1 MDINISSYK
10 LRNIILRQ
18 EQPMKI
24 LFLHKWLVM
33 GGIERI
39 LINYLSILSQEEN
52 LEIDVL
58 IDYNTKD
65 SVFGKEIP
73 KEINITYLFD
83 VNYFEYKTT
92 LYRERN
98 NSLIKKINYK
108 YLNIKEKIFKRK
120 KLTNII
126 KNNNYDIIINF
137 SDHFDPYIEFSKI
150 NKPIIR
156 WQHSKFHINKKK
168 LKTLNQYQKII
179 SICDDMKKAIVKD
192 TNLPEHKIFTIY
204 NPINIEKI
212 RKLSNNHNNEIKEK
226 EYLIQVARL
235 DKGKR
240 HRDLIYIY
248 SELVKKG
255 IHHKLLIIGDGPERE
270 KLEQLIINLNLQHKC
285 LLLGEL
291 SNPYPYMRN
300 ADLFLHTSEKEGLPT
315 VLLESLILG
324 VPVISMD
331 CPTGPREIL
340 DNGKCG
346 ALIEMGNTQKF
357 INEVLTYLNTPERA
371 IKCKQH
377 INQHILSFSE
387 TETKN
392 KFIAL
397 LIELTRFI
405 GANEN

>member
-1 MDINISSYK
+1 
-10 LRNIILRQ
+10 
-18 EQPMKI
+18 MKI
-24 LFLHKWLVM
+24 LFLHKWLVV

-52 LEIDVL
+52 LKIDVL

-65 SVFGKEIP
+65 NVFGKEIP

-83 VNYFEYKTT
+83 VDYFEYKTT

-156 WQHSKFHINKKK
+156 WQHSAIHHIDKKQ
-168 LKTLNQYQKII
+168 LKILNQYQKII

-212 RKLSNNHNNEIKEK
+212 RELSNTHNNEIQEK

-235 DKGKR
+235 DKIKR
-240 HRDLIYIY
+240 HQDLIYIY
-248 SELVKKG
+248 SELVRKG
-255 IHHKLLIIGDGPERE
+255 IYHKLLIIGDGPERE
-270 KLEQLIINLNLQHKC
+270 NLEQLIIKLNLQYKC

-300 ADLFLHTSEKEGLPT
+300 ADLFLHTSEREGLPT
-315 VLLESLILG
+315 VLLESLVLG

-357 INEVLTYLNTPERA
+357 IDEVLTYLNTPKRA
-371 IKCKQH
+371 IECKQH

-392 KFIAL
+392 KLITL
-397 LIELTRFI
+397 LIELTTP
-405 GANEN
+405 GANNGN

>member
-1 MDINISSYK
+1 
-10 LRNIILRQ
+10 
-18 EQPMKI
+18 MKI

-39 LINYLSILSQEEN
+39 LINYLSILSREEN

-65 SVFGKEIP
+65 NVFGKEIP
-73 KEINITYLFD
+73 EGINITYLFGVD
-83 VNYFEYKTT
+83 YFEYKTT

-126 KNNNYDIIINF
+126 KKNNYDIIINF

-156 WQHSKFHINKKK
+156 WQHSAIHHIDEKQ
-168 LKTLNQYQKII
+168 LKILNQYQKII
-179 SICDDMKKAIVKD
+179 SICNDMKKAIIQC
-192 TNLPEHKIFTIY
+192 TSLPEHKIFTIY
-204 NPINIEKI
+204 NPINIGKI
-212 RKLSNNHNNEIKEK
+212 RELSNTYNEIQEK
-226 EYLIQVARL
+226 GYLIQVARL
-235 DKGKR
+235 DKIKR
-240 HRDLIYIY
+240 HQDLIYIY

-270 KLEQLIINLNLQHKC
+270 NLEKLIIKLNLQHKC

-300 ADLFLHTSEKEGLPT
+300 ADLFLHTSEREGLPT

-346 ALIEMGNTQKF
+346 ALIEIGNTQKF
-357 INEVLTYLNTPERA
+357 INEVLKYLNTPKRLIE
-371 IKCKQH
+371 CKQH

-387 TETKN
+387 TEMKN

-397 LIELTRFI
+397 LIELTRFR
-405 GANEN
+405 GENEN

>member
-1 MDINISSYK
+1 
-10 LRNIILRQ
+10 
-18 EQPMKI
+18 
-24 LFLHKWLVM
+24 M

-52 LEIDVL
+52 LKIDVL

-65 SVFGKEIP
+65 NVFGKEIP

-83 VNYFEYKTT
+83 VDYFEYKTT

-156 WQHSKFHINKKK
+156 WQHSAIHHIDKKQ
-168 LKTLNQYQKII
+168 LKILNQYQKII

-212 RKLSNNHNNEIKEK
+212 RELSNTHNNEIQEK

-235 DKGKR
+235 DKIKR
-240 HRDLIYIY
+240 HQDLIYIY
-248 SELVKKG
+248 SELVRKG
-255 IHHKLLIIGDGPERE
+255 IYHKLLIIGDGPERE
-270 KLEQLIINLNLQHKC
+270 NLEQLIIKLNLQYKC

-300 ADLFLHTSEKEGLPT
+300 ADLFLHTSEREGLPT
-315 VLLESLILG
+315 VLLESLVLG

-357 INEVLTYLNTPERA
+357 IDEVLTYLNTPKRA
-371 IKCKQH
+371 IECKQH

-392 KFIAL
+392 KLITL
-397 LIELTRFI
+397 LIELTTP
-405 GANEN
+405 GANNGN

>member
-1 MDINISSYK
+1 
-10 LRNIILRQ
+10 
-18 EQPMKI
+18 MKI

-33 GGIERI
+33 GGVERI
-39 LINYLSILSQEEN
+39 LINYLSILSLEEN

-65 SVFGKEIP
+65 NVFGKEIP
-73 KEINITYLFD
+73 KGVNITYLFNVD
-83 VNYFEYKTT
+83 YFEYKTA
-92 LYRERN
+92 LYRDRN
-98 NSLIKKINYK
+98 SSFIKKINYK
-108 YLNIKEKIFKRK
+108 YIHFKEKLSKRK
-120 KLTNII
+120 KLTSTI
-126 KNNNYDIIINF
+126 KNNSYDIIINF

-156 WQHSKFHINKKK
+156 WQHLAIHHINKKQ
-168 LKTLNQYQKII
+168 LKILNQYQKII

-212 RKLSNNHNNEIKEK
+212 RKSSNIHNNEIKDK

-235 DKGKR
+235 DKIKR
-240 HRDLIYIY
+240 HQDLIHIY
-248 SELVKKG
+248 YELVKKG
-255 IHHKLLIIGDGPERE
+255 IRHKLLIIGDGPERE
-270 KLEQLIINLNLQHKC
+270 NLEKLIVKLNLQHKC

-291 SNPYPYMRN
+291 GNPYPYMKN
-300 ADLFLHTSEKEGLPT
+300 ADLFLHTSEREGLPT
-315 VLLESLILG
+315 VLLESLALG
-324 VPVISMD
+324 VPVISMN

-357 INEVLTYLNTPERA
+357 IDEVLTYLNTPKKA
-371 IKCKQH
+371 IECKQH

-397 LIELTRFI
+397 LIELTI
-405 GANEN
+405 SGAYNGN

>member
-1 MDINISSYK
+1 
-10 LRNIILRQ
+10 
-18 EQPMKI
+18 
-24 LFLHKWLVM
+24 M

-52 LEIDVL
+52 LKIDVL

-65 SVFGKEIP
+65 NVFGKEIP

-83 VNYFEYKTT
+83 VDYFEYKTT

-156 WQHSKFHINKKK
+156 WQHLAIHHIDKKQ
-168 LKTLNQYQKII
+168 LKILNQYQKII

-212 RKLSNNHNNEIKEK
+212 RELSNTHNNEIQEK

-235 DKGKR
+235 DKIKR
-240 HRDLIYIY
+240 HQDLIYIY
-248 SELVKKG
+248 SELVRKG
-255 IHHKLLIIGDGPERE
+255 IYHKLLIIGDGPERE
-270 KLEQLIINLNLQHKC
+270 NLEQLIIKLNLQYKC

-300 ADLFLHTSEKEGLPT
+300 ADLFLHTSEREGLPT
-315 VLLESLILG
+315 VLLESLVLG

-357 INEVLTYLNTPERA
+357 IDEVLTYLNTPKRA
-371 IKCKQH
+371 IECKQH

-392 KFIAL
+392 KLITL
-397 LIELTRFI
+397 LIELTTP
-405 GANEN
+405 GANNGN

>member
-98 NSLIKKINYK
+98 NSFIKKINYK

-212 RKLSNNHNNEIKEK
+212 RESSNNHNNEIKEK

>member
-212 RKLSNNHNNEIKEK
+212 RESSNNHNNEIKEK

>member
-1 MDINISSYK
+1 
-10 LRNIILRQ
+10 
-18 EQPMKI
+18 MKI

-65 SVFGKEIP
+65 NVFGKEIP
-73 KEINITYLFD
+73 EGINITYLFGVD
-83 VNYFEYKTT
+83 YFEYKTA
-92 LYRERN
+92 LYRERK

-126 KNNNYDIIINF
+126 KKNNYDIIINF

-150 NKPIIR
+150 NSPIIR
-156 WQHSKFHINKKK
+156 WQHLAIHHIDEKQ

-179 SICDDMKKAIVKD
+179 AICDDMKKGIIQD
-192 TNLPEHKIFTIY
+192 TKLQEHQLYTIY

-212 RKLSNNHNNEIKEK
+212 RELSNTHNKIKEK
-226 EYLIQVARL
+226 GYLIQVARL
-235 DKGKR
+235 DKIKR
-240 HRDLIYIY
+240 HQDLIYIY

-255 IHHKLLIIGDGPERE
+255 INHKLLIIGDGPERE
-270 KLEQLIINLNLQHKC
+270 NLEQLIVKLNLQHKC
-285 LLLGEL
+285 LLLGEQ
-291 SNPYPYMRN
+291 SNPYPYMKN
-300 ADLFLHTSEKEGLPT
+300 ADLFLHTSKREGLPT
-315 VLLESLILG
+315 VLLESLVLG
-324 VPVISMD
+324 VPVISTD

-340 DNGKCG
+340 NDGKCG

-357 INEVLTYLNTPERA
+357 IDEVLTYLNTPERV
-371 IKCKQH
+371 IECKQH

-392 KFIAL
+392 KLITL
-397 LIELTRFI
+397 LRELTTF
-405 GANEN
+405 GTNNGN